1 MTDFSPRYDW
11 RRSYQWNYDHAPSE
25 PVVAASAP
33 GVAPSAPDAVV
44 PPLNGHW
51 TFCGRGVGSPL
62 GVAAGPLLNGRWCLY
77 YAALGFDVV
86 TYKTVRST
94 YRESYPLPNLQ
105 PVDSGPLGGGETNL
119 VAVDDM
125 NGSWAVSFG
134 MPSQTCETWRADIT
148 ATRRRLP
155 AHKLLNVS
163 VVGTMRPGWSLE
175 QLADDYAE
183 CAHDAAQA
191 GAGSIEFNLSC
202 PNVNTCDGQL
212 YQRPSD
218 AAVVAQRVRQAVG
231 SRPLLAKIGHFRD
244 SSDVGPLLESLAPHI
259 DAVVATNCI
268 AATVVG
274 LEGRPCFNGE
284 PRGIAGDAIL
294 DASVR
299 LIETI
304 ASTIARRGLRL
315 RAIGV
320 GGISTAADVRRYL
333 NAGAEA
339 VQVATAAML
348 DPGVGLRIREEM
360 RAAESLP
367 EATASRRGESV
378 LGESGVL

>member
-1 MTDFSPRYDW
+1 MTDFLPRYDW
-11 RRSYQWNYDHAPSE
+11 RQSYQWNYDHAPSA
-25 PVVAASAP
+25 PVVAPSEL
-33 GVAPSAPDAVV
+33 GVAPIARDIDE
-44 PPLNGHW
+44 PPLKGHW
-51 TFCGRGVGSPL
+51 DFCGRSVSSPL
-62 GVAAGPLLNGRWCLY
+62 GIAAGPLLNGRWCLY

-94 YRESYPLPNLQ
+94 SRESYALPNLQ
-105 PVDSGPLGGGETNL
+105 PVHCGPLVGGETN
-119 VAVDDM
+119 VTAADVMD
-125 NGSWAVSFG
+125 GSWAVSFG
-134 MPSQTCETWRADIT
+134 MPSQAIETWRADIA
-148 ATRRRLP
+148 ATRRSLP

-175 QLADDYAE
+175 QLADDYAA
-183 CAHDAAQA
+183 CAHEAAQA
-191 GAGSIEFNLSC
+191 GADSIEFNLSC

-244 SSDVGPLLESLAPHI
+244 CRDVGPLLESLASHI

-268 AATVVG
+268 SATVVEP
-274 LEGRPCFNGE
+274 EGRPCFNGE

-299 LIETI
+299 QIEAIANTI
-304 ASTIARRGLRL
+304 VRRGLRM

-320 GGISTAADVRRYL
+320 GGISTAADVHRYL

-339 VQVATAAML
+339 VQLATAAML
-348 DPGVGLRIREEM
+348 NPGVGLRIREEM
-360 RAAESLP
+360 RAAE
-367 EATASRRGESV
+367 
-378 LGESGVL
+378 